1 MKKWNGPTTVMNV
14 YKRVFS
20 LITVI
25 ANPLFMLIRV
35 DVNRRWF
42 VIRVH
47 CHPACLAL
55 HANGFNS
62 TSRNHRHGKL
72 QFNYLQCDTEY
83 FRTLQEIKHRILHVQ
98 TKNV

>member
-1 MKKWNGPTTVMNV
+1 MNA
-14 YKRVFS
+14 YERVFS

-25 ANPLFMLIRV
+25 ADPLFMLVHV
-35 DVNRRWF
+35 DVNLRRS
-42 VIRVH
+42 VIRLH

-83 FRTLQEIKHRILHVQ
+83 FSIL
-98 TKNV
+98 